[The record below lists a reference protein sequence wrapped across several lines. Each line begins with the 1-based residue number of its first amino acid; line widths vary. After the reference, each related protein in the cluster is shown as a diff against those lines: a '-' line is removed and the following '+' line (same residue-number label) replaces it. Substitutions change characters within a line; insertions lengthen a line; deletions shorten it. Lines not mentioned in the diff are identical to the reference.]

1 MLGLRA
7 NDEALSRN
15 PKSERNQ
22 DATHMAKWINS
33 AGDILVTVFSIYF
46 IVLII
51 TSILPITRNAQL
63 AIVFS
68 RPLVFIHFALAIS
81 FTLFIIITQIEPII
95 IMMLIFLVPFSLLLV
110 LAWVS
115 GVIERRKKRE

>member
-1 MLGLRA
+1 
-7 NDEALSRN
+7 
-15 PKSERNQ
+15 
-22 DATHMAKWINS
+22 MAKWINS